1 MYTLR
6 NSGKKEKRCQCCQ
19 IKHKQKWHYSSLSH
33 RIASQRQ
40 QNRMYLLFTRW
51 QPWQPVTTQQQNNKT
66 SLLSL
71 RFAEV
76 HFINK
81 RRRFFF
87 TARKKELQP
96 SKHNATICVHYS
108 CDISDNC
115 QQCSTNK
122 WYVCSQVR
130 YELKS
135 FVHTHTRTHACTPN
149 YNCHF
154 ASVCV
159 CVRVRVRNAIIN
171 YNFTF

>member
-1 MYTLR
+1 MALL
-6 NSGKKEKRCQCCQ
+6 
-19 IKHKQKWHYSSLSH
+19 IA
-33 RIASQRQ
+33 IASQRQRQ

-71 RFAEV
+71 RFTEV

-81 RRRFFF
+81 RRRFYF
-87 TARKKELQP
+87 TARKKELQQ

-135 FVHTHTRTHACTPN
+135 FVHTHTHAHMHVHQTITVTLQA
-149 YNCHF
+149 Y
-154 ASVCV
+154 VCV
-159 CVRVRVRNAIIN
+159 CECECVMQL
-171 YNFTF
+171 

>member
-1 MYTLR
+1 MALL
-6 NSGKKEKRCQCCQ
+6 
-19 IKHKQKWHYSSLSH
+19 IA
-33 RIASQRQ
+33 IASQRQRQ

-81 RRRFFF
+81 RRRFYF

-135 FVHTHTRTHACTPN
+135 FVHTHTHAHMHVHQTITVTLQA
-149 YNCHF
+149 Y
-154 ASVCV
+154 VCV
-159 CVRVRVRNAIIN
+159 CECECVMQL
-171 YNFTF
+171 